1 MANTR
6 HLTNDLDCAL
16 QTVNKY
22 LKTWKSQKETS
33 SCRTSGFEMTKM
45 SFIMKIQGVG
55 KLENE
60 NRNVC
65 KMYTLY
71 WFNNFF

>member
-6 HLTNDLDCAL
+6 HLTDDLDCAL

-33 SCRTSGFEMTKM
+33 SCRTSGFEMMKM

>member
-22 LKTWKSQKETS
+22 LKTRKSQKETS
-33 SCRTSGFEMTKM
+33 SCRTSGFEMMKM

>member
-6 HLTNDLDCAL
+6 QVTNDLDCAL

-33 SCRTSGFEMTKM
+33 SCRTSGFEMMKM
-45 SFIMKIQGVG
+45 SFIMKIHEVG

-65 KMYTLY
+65 KMYMPY
-71 WFNNFF
+71 WFNHFF

>member
-33 SCRTSGFEMTKM
+33 SCRTSGFEMMKM
-45 SFIMKIQGVG
+45 SFIMKIHEVG
-55 KLENE
+55 KLACEVVYCE
-60 NRNVC
+60 V
-65 KMYTLY
+65 L
-71 WFNNFF
+71 